1 MERIF
6 IKCCALLFMVL
17 SFVAAAFA
25 AGASRQVIFSYRVTV
40 KAIPPGTRRVR
51 IWIPRAVSDDHQS
64 VTLTKSSTPI
74 HLREMREA
82 SFGNHILYGELLRPR
97 TSSLDISIEYLV
109 TRREYSK
116 GSYATL
122 RQNPSDPKPIPQNLN
137 RFIRADQLVPI
148 SGKMK
153 DLADKNTQGLDGPVE
168 IAHALYDYVFRNV
181 SYDKS
186 GKGWGRGDSLWVCES
201 KHGNCT
207 DFHSFFIS
215 MVRAKHIPARFEI
228 GFPLP
233 EDAQS
238 GMIPG
243 YHCWAEF
250 YVSGPGWIPVDISEA
265 WKNPAKHD
273 YFFGTIDANRFKFSA
288 GRDLVLNPR
297 QDGPP
302 LNYFVYP
309 YVEVDGKPFDSIEKH
324 FSFADASPV
333 QASAQRLP
341 RPAAP

>member
-1 MERIF
+1 MKSIST
-6 IKCCALLFMVL
+6 KCGVPLAASLF
-17 SFVAAAFA
+17 FVAAAFA

-40 KAIPPGTRRVR
+40 NTIPPGSRRVR
-51 IWIPRAVSDDHQS
+51 IWIPKAVSDDHQL
-64 VTLTKSSTPI
+64 VTLTKISSPAP
-74 HLREMREA
+74 LRETREA
-82 SFGNHILYGELLRPR
+82 ALGNHILYGELLRPQ
-97 TSSLDISIEYLV
+97 TSSLDISIEYQV

-122 RQNPSDPKPIPQNLN
+122 RQYPKNPEPIPQNLN
-137 RFIRADQLVPI
+137 RFILADRLVPI
-148 SGKMK
+148 NGKMK
-153 DLADKNTQGLDGPVE
+153 DLADENTHGLDGPVDV
-168 IAHALYDYVFRNV
+168 AHALYDYVFRNV

-186 GKGWGRGDSLWVCES
+186 GKGWGRGDALWVCES

-233 EDAQS
+233 EDVQS

-273 YFFGTIDANRFKFSA
+273 YFFGTIDANRIQFSF
-288 GRDLVLNPR
+288 GRDLILSPR

-309 YVEVDGKPFDSIEKH
+309 YVEVDGKPFDSIEKS

-333 QASAQRLP
+333 QTSAQRLP
-341 RPAAP
+341 RPPAP